1 MKALLIGLFVLI
13 SCAQTEKAVVKQ
25 AKKLEP
31 KTIAEKRVKIKT
43 VLNNHPEFS
52 KSQRDKIEKVLMSA
66 LDRSETLR
74 AKESQLIQQIL
85 NKTIVDKGSYN
96 ELLALKSE
104 INKVYEQKY
113 SNVDKTVSELKEL
126 IGISPKNNAIT
137 EEIGGIDLFHRN

>member
-25 AKKLEP
+25 AKNLEP

-43 VLNNHPEFS
+43 VLNNHLEFN
-52 KSQRDKIEKVLMSA
+52 KSQREKIEKVLMSA
-66 LDRSETLR
+66 LDRSELLR
-74 AKESQLIQQIL
+74 DKESQLIQQIL

>member
-25 AKKLEP
+25 AKNLEP

-43 VLNNHPEFS
+43 VLNNHLEFN
-52 KSQRDKIEKVLMSA
+52 KSLRD
-66 LDRSETLR
+66 
-74 AKESQLIQQIL
+74 KESQLIQQIL